1 VSLGSITDWILHLH
15 GWAALAIVFL
25 LPALEASAFVG
36 FIFPGEI
43 AVLLGGVLAA
53 SGRISLPAAITAAV
67 LGAIIGD
74 SVGYL
79 IGKRWGRAMLRGTL
93 GRLPLV
99 KRHLDRHLDSAEAY
113 VRRRKGSAVF
123 FGRFT
128 AALRVLVPGLAGMS
142 EVHYPTFLAYNVAG
156 GVVWGAGFSLLGYV
170 AGASYHRVAGYAS
183 RGGLILL
190 AVVVLGLVSVRL
202 VRRLRERDP
211 GLRRT
216 LERLGRVPPV
226 AWAGRRFPRQMA
238 WLAARV
244 DPSAPRGFPLTIAVG
259 FGVVAVWA
267 FAGLTQ
273 DVLGHQ
279 EMALFDPQA
288 ASWLAARRAGWLTT
302 AMQASTWLG
311 SMAVVVPLAL
321 LLGGWYLL
329 KRRDWLPLIQLGGA
343 LGATIAT
350 SYITKAAVGRVRPPA
365 SLWVGHY
372 GGHAFPSE
380 HAAQAVAFYAMA
392 ALLIGTR
399 GRALRRVGMWTAAA
413 VIALVVGYSRLY
425 LGAHWLSDVLAGFSV
440 GATWVALVWAA
451 RLGAFGRRHPIP
463 APSGP

>member
-1 VSLGSITDWILHLH
+1 VSIGSITGWILHLH

-36 FIFPGEI
+36 FVFPGEI
-43 AVLLGGVLAA
+43 AVLLGGVLAS
-53 SGRISLPAAITAAV
+53 SGRVSLPGAIAAAV

-74 SVGYL
+74 SVGYV
-79 IGKRWGRAMLRGTL
+79 IGKRWGRAMLHGTL
-93 GRLPLV
+93 GRLPII
-99 KRHLDRHLDSAEAY
+99 KRHLGRHLDAAEAY

-156 GVVWGAGFSLLGYV
+156 GAVWGAGFSVLGYL
-170 AGASYHRVAGYAS
+170 AGESYHRVASYAS

-190 AVVVLGLVSVRL
+190 ALVVLGLVSARL
-202 VRRLRERDP
+202 IRRRGEREGDRGRRLRRA
-211 GLRRT
+211 
-216 LERLGRVPPV
+216 LERLGSLPPA
-226 AWAGRRFPRQMA
+226 AWIRRRFPRQLA

-244 DPSAPRGFPLTIAVG
+244 APSAPRGFPLTLAVG
-259 FGVVAVWA
+259 LGVVAVWA

-273 DVLGHQ
+273 DVLGHE

-288 ASWLAARRAGWLTT
+288 AAWMAARRAGWLTT
-302 AMQASTWLG
+302 AMQASSWLG

-321 LLGGWYLL
+321 MLGGWYLV
-329 KRRDWLPLIQLGGA
+329 KRRDWVPLALLGGA
-343 LGATIAT
+343 LGAAVAT
-350 SYITKAAVGRVRPPA
+350 SYIAKVTVGRVRPPA
-365 SLWVGHY
+365 FLWVGHY

-392 ALLIGTR
+392 ALLLGTQ
-399 GRALRRVGMWTAAA
+399 GRALRRVGVWAAA
-413 VIALVVGYSRLY
+413 VVVALVVGYSRLY
-425 LGAHWLSDVLAGFSV
+425 LGAHWLSDVLAGFCV
-440 GATWVALVWAA
+440 GATWVALVWAV
-451 RLGAFGRRHPIP
+451 RLTATP
-463 APSGP
+463 APGKTPA